1 MMVKPFVSVCG
12 VLAFLVAAACNQTS
26 TAPPNVVARVNG
38 VEITEEQLETE
49 FARAVSGAD
58 TLPEENEQIQEL
70 KLQLLSD
77 MINSEILLQLAS
89 DQDLTATDAEVDVQ
103 FNEFRSQY
111 TDERFQELLAEQGST
126 VEDVRNDMRQALTID
141 KLINKEIT
149 SKISVSQAE
158 IEAFYNANV
167 DSFNVPEG
175 FHVLQIMVTPQEDL
189 TITNSTGDDATT
201 TEEAAE
207 KAQRLLRQ
215 IRVDGQDFGVM
226 ARQFSEDPNTAMA
239 GGDLGFQSMD
249 ALAGYDPAIADAI
262 AQMRVGETFPRVVA
276 TQYGYHILKLVDQDP
291 GGQKDLS
298 DPQVEAQARQVIFNL
313 RDQLLRSA
321 FFETVRNQAR
331 IENFYARRVLERTR
345 P

>member
-1 MMVKPFVSVCG
+1 MKPFVSVCC
-12 VLAFLVAAACNQTS
+12 VLTLLVAAACNGTS
-26 TAPPNVVARVNG
+26 PTPPNVVARVNG
-38 VEITEEQLETE
+38 VDITEEQLETE
-49 FARAVSGAD
+49 FARAIAGAD
-58 TLPEENEQIQEL
+58 TLPQENEQVQEL

-77 MINSEILLQLAS
+77 MINSEILLQLAA

-111 TDERFQELLAEQGST
+111 TDERFQDLLAEQGST
-126 VEDVRNDMRQALTID
+126 VEDVRDDMRQGLTIE

-149 SKISVSQAE
+149 SRISVSQAE
-158 IEAFYNANV
+158 IEAFYSANV

-175 FHVLQIMVTPQEDL
+175 FHVLQIMVTPQRDL

-249 ALAGYDPAIADAI
+249 SLAGYDPAIGNAI
-262 AQMRVGETFPRVVA
+262 AQMRVGETFPRVVPS
-276 TQYGYHILKLVDQDP
+276 QYGYHILKLVDQDP

-321 FFETVRNQAR
+321 YFETVRNQAR
-331 IENFYARRVLERTR
+331 IENFYARRVLEGVG

>member
-1 MMVKPFVSVCG
+1 MKPFVSVCC
-12 VLAFLVAAACNQTS
+12 VLTFLVAAACNPTS
-26 TAPPNVVARVNG
+26 PAPPNVVARVNG
-38 VEITEEQLETE
+38 VDITEEQLETE
-49 FARAVSGAD
+49 FARAIAGAD
-58 TLPEENEQIQEL
+58 TLPQENEQIQEL

-77 MINSEILLQLAS
+77 MINSEILLQLAA

-111 TDERFQELLAEQGST
+111 TDERFRELLAEEGST
-126 VEDVRNDMRQALTID
+126 VEDVRDDMRQALTIE

-149 SKISVSQAE
+149 SRISVSQAE
-158 IEAFYNANV
+158 IEAFYSANV

-175 FHVLQIMVTPQEDL
+175 FHVLHIMVTPQPDL

-215 IRVDGQDFGVM
+215 IRVEGQDFGVM

-249 ALAGYDPAIADAI
+249 SLAGYDPALGEAI
-262 AQMRVGETFPRVVA
+262 AQMRVGETFPRVVP

-298 DPQVEAQARQVIFNL
+298 DPQVEAQARQVIFSL

-331 IENFYARRVLERTR
+331 IENFYARRILEETS